1 MSQCE
6 IIPFIQLGLN
16 NIMDKKDI
24 DNLTYIR
31 CLY

>member
-24 DNLTYIR
+24 DNLIIDF
-31 CLY
+31 